1 MKIVICGAG
10 QVGYTI
16 ARQLAD
22 EGNDITIVDK
32 DEQLIQQ
39 ISDTLEVRTIVGHA
53 SHPAV
58 LEQAGLSD
66 AEMLIAVTYSD
77 EINMVACQVAHSL
90 FNVPT
95 RIARIRNQNYL
106 NPKWKDLYRIDHLPI
121 DVIISPEREVAEAV
135 VRRLHVPG
143 ATDMVP
149 FFGGHVKVIAV
160 LLELGSPV
168 INLPVHVV
176 RQKMRDLKIGIVG
189 VAKNNQFII
198 PHDNTILSPG
208 DEVYFVADNAS
219 INAAMEIFGHREKEA
234 RRIVILGGGNI
245 GLFIAEKLEKEDEGT
260 QIKIIEMDRKRAKYI
275 DGMLEHSMVIN
286 GNGLDHEILR
296 EVNINM
302 TETIIAVTNDDEV
315 NVLGSLLAKRY
326 GCQRSVTLINNMTYI
341 PLLGNLGIDVVVNP
355 RETTVSS
362 ILQHIRRGKISN
374 VHSIMD
380 GQAEIIEAEAVET
393 SSLIGK
399 SMDSLGLKKGVL
411 IGAILRH
418 GEIIIPESDTAIQ
431 QDDRVIIL
439 SMAKMVKKIEKI
451 FSVSLEFF

>member
-160 LLELGSPV
+160 LLEL
-168 INLPVHVV
+168 L
-176 RQKMRDLKIGIVG
+176 
-189 VAKNNQFII
+189 
-198 PHDNTILSPG
+198 
-208 DEVYFVADNAS
+208 
-219 INAAMEIFGHREKEA
+219 
-234 RRIVILGGGNI
+234 
-245 GLFIAEKLEKEDEGT
+245 
-260 QIKIIEMDRKRAKYI
+260 
-275 DGMLEHSMVIN
+275 
-286 GNGLDHEILR
+286 
-296 EVNINM
+296 
-302 TETIIAVTNDDEV
+302 
-315 NVLGSLLAKRY
+315 
-326 GCQRSVTLINNMTYI
+326 
-341 PLLGNLGIDVVVNP
+341 
-355 RETTVSS
+355 
-362 ILQHIRRGKISN
+362 
-374 VHSIMD
+374 
-380 GQAEIIEAEAVET
+380 
-393 SSLIGK
+393 
-399 SMDSLGLKKGVL
+399 
-411 IGAILRH
+411 
-418 GEIIIPESDTAIQ
+418 
-431 QDDRVIIL
+431 
-439 SMAKMVKKIEKI
+439 
-451 FSVSLEFF
+451 